1 MASVQLGHGVHIV
14 SRPRQIFCLSFRQ
27 VLEFDFPTLAFY
39 TSLATCP
46 YSSVSNTCYTGVLVI
61 LCAWVECFLLFMD
74 DGCDY
79 FMFLPNAY
87 QPIVASVLLR
97 HLTLTLSPKPK
108 PHFFITFAQTTALQP
123 EIKIVQ
129 MVSNFNNVS
138 ELPMFSNKNK

>member
-1 MASVQLGHGVHIV
+1 
-14 SRPRQIFCLSFRQ
+14 
-27 VLEFDFPTLAFY
+27 
-39 TSLATCP
+39 
-46 YSSVSNTCYTGVLVI
+46 
-61 LCAWVECFLLFMD
+61 MD

-79 FMFLPNAY
+79 FMYLPNAY

-97 HLTLTLSPKPK
+97 RLTLTLSPKPK